1 MRSTIGVAV
10 LALATVVSTSC
21 IPAFAQSANPPVA
34 ASPLYAGLQNA
45 FDLNDTNSLVHAN
58 EINITPLFKW
68 DGQESRA
75 GGGLRAD
82 WWVTD
87 QQGAFL
93 GFDEYAGRES
103 YFSLGYQARTVF
115 KSVEVA
121 LGFGTRQSSVDPFGE
136 VELFLSPS
144 LSVRVLDREDFDLRV
159 TLGAD
164 LTAGDRPTAFL
175 GLTLRAFKF

>member
-21 IPAFAQSANPPVA
+21 VPAFAQSASGT
-34 ASPLYAGLQNA
+34 SPIYAELAKA
-45 FDLNDTNSLVHAN
+45 FDLNDTNSLVNAN
-58 EINITPLFKW
+58 EINVTPLFKW
-68 DGQESRA
+68 DGQNSRA
-75 GGGLRAD
+75 GGGIRAD

-144 LSVRVLDREDFDLRV
+144 LSVRVLDREDFDLRI